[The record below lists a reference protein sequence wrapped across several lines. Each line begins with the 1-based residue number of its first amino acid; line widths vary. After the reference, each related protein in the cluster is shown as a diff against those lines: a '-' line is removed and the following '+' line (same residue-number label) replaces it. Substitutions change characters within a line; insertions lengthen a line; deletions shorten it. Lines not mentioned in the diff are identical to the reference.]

1 MKIAYLR
8 IVNNKSLLRFFLH
21 IFLCFTAVW
30 LAVAT
35 LRLVPIEALYSKM
48 LVSFALCL
56 VNFEICFLQCICNV
70 SGALRTTSLMICS
83 LTVISLY

>member
-56 VNFEICFLQCICNV
+56 VHFEICFFSLLQCIWRFDYYV
-70 SGALRTTSLMICS
+70 SDNLFSHCD
-83 LTVISLY
+83 

>member
-35 LRLVPIEALYSKM
+35 LRLVPIEVLYSKM

-56 VNFEICFLQCICNV
+56 VHFEICFFPYCNV